1 MTRELSQIGDS
12 EGQRDLGVMS
22 ELSIVTHI
30 CGLALRKWR
39 QGDEA
44 SVGHIENQRKKKRC
58 GWWLEINKSCVHR
71 THPLSPS
78 SLLKCKPD
86 RSLEVAG
93 PLKREGAESSSVMFI

>member
-22 ELSIVTHI
+22 ELSIVTHV

-44 SVGHIENQRKKKRC
+44 SVGHIENQRKKKKK
-58 GWWLEINKSCVHR
+58 GNVVGGLKSTNLVC
-71 THPLSPS
+71 TGS
-78 SLLKCKPD
+78 SIVTFK
-86 RSLEVAG
+86 
-93 PLKREGAESSSVMFI
+93 SSQV